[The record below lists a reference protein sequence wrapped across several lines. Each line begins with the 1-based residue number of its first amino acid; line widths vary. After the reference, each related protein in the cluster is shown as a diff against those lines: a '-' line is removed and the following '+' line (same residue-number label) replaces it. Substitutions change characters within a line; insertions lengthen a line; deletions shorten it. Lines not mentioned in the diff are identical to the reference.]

1 MESKREGAEAVRKQ
15 VSAASIKVV
24 GLEVAAIQE
33 LLHHHIYTLPLQT
46 FIVGAEEQEM
56 EVTVKCLYVLAL
68 LLLICNDGTERVDG
82 AGECGRVPVRRM
94 ALQMAPCASAAQD
107 ARLPVSAGCCAAVKK
122 MGRNPSC
129 LCAVMLSDTA
139 KSVGVKPDV
148 AMTIPKRCNLAD
160 RPGIHCRDN
169 SEERLQSSA
178 ARGMMLWLAVLKVSF
193 TTLRLCFMIL
203 NK

>member
-1 MESKREGAEAVRKQ
+1 MESKRDGAEAVRKQ

-33 LLHHHIYTLPLQT
+33 LLHHHIYTLPLQMFT
-46 FIVGAEEQEM
+46 VGAEKQEM

-68 LLLICNDGTERVDG
+68 LLLVCNGGTDG

-160 RPGIHCRDN
+160 RPVGYKCGGWLYIAVTTVKSGNRVLLLGDDAVACC
-169 SEERLQSSA
+169 
-178 ARGMMLWLAVLKVSF
+178 ARSI
-193 TTLRLCFMIL
+193 MIL